1 MGDVND
7 TLGAAFRDIIDAFL
21 GDMHTAIPAQVV
33 AYDAAAQTVDV
44 QPMVKRVIVDDD
56 GNEVVEQLPQIT
68 GVPVAFPSGGG
79 YMVTFPIAAND
90 YVMLVFSERPIDTW
104 LSSGNESDPGDL
116 RHHDLSDAVAIPCI
130 RPTSKAFT
138 TADAT
143 KMVIGKDGGPQ
154 LVIDAS
160 TVSLFGP
167 SDPDFVAL
175 ASKVDARFDA
185 IEQNLATTYALL
197 VSHVH
202 TSAASGSPTSPA
214 PTLASLAAPAGSP
227 TGSTKVKTT

>member
-1 MGDVND
+1 MSDIED
-7 TLGAAFRDIIDAFL
+7 TLGAAFRDITDHVL
-21 GDMHTAIPAQVV
+21 TDVHTAIPAQVV
-33 AYDAAAQTVDV
+33 AYDNAAQTVDV
-44 QPMVKRVIVDDD
+44 QPMIKRVVVDDD
-56 GNEVVEQLPQIT
+56 GNELVESLPQIT

-79 YMVTFPIAAND
+79 YMVTFPIQAND
-90 YVMLVFSERPIDTW
+90 FVMLVFSERPMDTW
-104 LSSGNESDPGDL
+104 LSSGQESDPGDL

-138 TADAT
+138 SSLAN

-175 ASKVDARFDA
+175 ASKVDARFSA
-185 IEQNLATTYALL
+185 IEANLASVYALL
-197 VSHVH
+197 VAH
-202 TSAASGSPTSPA
+202 THPTAAVGPPSVA
-214 PTLASLAAPAGSP
+214 ASLAGLSAPSGNP